1 MEDFIFLVNF
11 GIVLLF
17 DVLKE
22 IIVNLLWDELSLRV
36 FEMFLDKV
44 FVFEVVKKGNVIILK
59 DRVIIEVLLKFIR
72 DFMRNCSGNF
82 L

>member
-1 MEDFIFLVNF
+1 
-11 GIVLLF
+11 
-17 DVLKE
+17 
-22 IIVNLLWDELSLRV
+22 
-36 FEMFLDKV
+36 MFLDKV

-82 L
+82 LQLFVYKGIFIMVGNEKNFIIKFNFSFNKIVIDV